1 MLKKYIR
8 YTIFSFLFVLP
19 NIWARPVVL
28 VDPGHGGNEYGAQ
41 STSVKAKQIL
51 EKDLALQIAQKIT
64 NKLKGKVDAY
74 LTRSLDR
81 TISLQERAKLVE
93 KLGAELF
100 ISVHI
105 NSSEDVHSNGFETYY
120 LDNKNDSAVKKVVD
134 NENAKSD
141 LPEEIQLILTDLV
154 VAHTVDSSKQLAGH
168 IHGYLAKVIPP
179 KFGVKDRGVRR
190 GLFYV
195 LALSKIPGVLL
206 ECGFI
211 SNANDLKKM
220 TDPKFQNE
228 YAESVSRGILDYFKE
243 VKKTKK

>member
-1 MLKKYIR
+1 M
-8 YTIFSFLFVLP
+8 FVLP
-19 NIWARPVVL
+19 SVWARPVVL
-28 VDPGHGGNEYGAQ
+28 VDAGHGGNEYGAQ
-41 STSVKAKQIL
+41 SSMEKGKHIL
-51 EKDLALQIAQKIT
+51 EKDLALEIAQKIT
-64 NKLKGKVDAY
+64 KKLKGKVDAY

-120 LDNKNDSAVKKVVD
+120 LDNKNDVAVKKVVD

-154 VAHTVDSSKQLAGH
+154 VGHTVDSSKQLAGH
-168 IHGYLAKVIPP
+168 IHGYLAKTIPR
-179 KFGVKDRGVRR
+179 KFGVKDRGIRR

-211 SNANDLKKM
+211 SNTNDLKKLS
-220 TDPKFQNE
+220 DPKFQNE

-243 VKKTKK
+243 VKKTK